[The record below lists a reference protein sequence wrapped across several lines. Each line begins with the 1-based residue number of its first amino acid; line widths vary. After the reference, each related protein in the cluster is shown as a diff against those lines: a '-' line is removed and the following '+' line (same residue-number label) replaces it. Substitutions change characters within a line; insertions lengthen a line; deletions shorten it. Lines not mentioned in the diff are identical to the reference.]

1 MEMPK
6 VVATTRT
13 KDGEYS
19 TILRDGNVLE
29 TCFFG
34 DDGSSEVIGV
44 SYLAVWAIHNKH
56 MVEYERR
63 MNDVHE

>member
-1 MEMPK
+1 MEIEMPR

-13 KDGEYS
+13 VDGEYS

-34 DDGSSEVIGV
+34 DDGSSEVA
-44 SYLAVWAIHNKH
+44 AVTVFAFREVHRDHIRAF
-56 MVEYERR
+56 ESERGL
-63 MNDVHE
+63 